1 MVFSIRKAELSD
13 LLSIQKICID
23 TWKETYK
30 TIYST
35 EYMSRVFSIFYSDER
50 LKKDITETSAE
61 WNGYW
66 VAVENNQILG
76 CIGGGIDK
84 AGNANVYVFYVFPD
98 AQGRGVGHA
107 LLEALTAYQKQTFH
121 PIKQIVSVT
130 EGNQI
135 GISFYER
142 QGFTLF
148 EAVTNWV
155 DASQARSLHYIREI

>member
-13 LLSIQKICID
+13 LSSIQKICID

-50 LKKDITETSAE
+50 LKKDITKISAE

-76 CIGGGIDK
+76 CIGGGIDE
-84 AGNANVYVFYVFPD
+84 AGNANVYVLYVSPD

-107 LLEALTAYQKQTFH
+107 LLEALTAYQKQAFH
-121 PIKQIVSVT
+121 SIKQLVSVT

-155 DASQARSLHYIREI
+155 DASQVRDLHYIREI